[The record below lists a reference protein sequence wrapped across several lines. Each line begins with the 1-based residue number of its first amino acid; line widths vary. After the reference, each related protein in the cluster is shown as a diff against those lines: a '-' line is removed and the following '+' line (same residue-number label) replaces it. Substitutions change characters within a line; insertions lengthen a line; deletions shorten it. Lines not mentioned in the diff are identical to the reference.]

1 MSTLMFL
8 LSYLEEY
15 RVQKYQTGIELSFY
29 DNILTGGSGVSACDE
44 TYCDNQSIINVV
56 ITIDKKTERQA
67 SVCQN
72 FPLSYCLRLY
82 FSLLEAILQLAVK
95 YFHQHFK
102 RSCEIRSVA
111 ANREHDYGNT

>member
-44 TYCDNQSIINVV
+44 TYCDNQPIMLHHG
-56 ITIDKKTERQA
+56 E
-67 SVCQN
+67 
-72 FPLSYCLRLY
+72 
-82 FSLLEAILQLAVK
+82 K
-95 YFHQHFK
+95 YYQCCHNH
-102 RSCEIRSVA
+102 
-111 ANREHDYGNT
+111 